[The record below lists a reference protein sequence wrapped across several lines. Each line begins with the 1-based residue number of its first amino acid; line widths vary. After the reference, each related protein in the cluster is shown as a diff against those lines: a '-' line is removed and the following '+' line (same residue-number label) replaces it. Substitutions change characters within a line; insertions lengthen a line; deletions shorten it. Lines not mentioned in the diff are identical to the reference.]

1 VVGGAEERDY
11 RNARNVSVQEELQKL
26 RIDKSHKAR
35 RDERARWPWL
45 VGAAML
51 FFVGFA
57 LWQWRIASAAPVVE
71 TMRVR
76 VPDAATTASDA
87 VMLNATGYVMAAHKI
102 ELASKVVG
110 RVAWVGVEM
119 GDKIAKDQILVRLED
134 DEYKARVAQA
144 QGQLDNAKALLAE
157 LQAGSRVEEIATAKA
172 RLDQSQAELT
182 NAEITY
188 KRLKE
193 VEDARVVTRQQI
205 DDAEAALRSRR
216 AQVETQ
222 RQQFEL
228 VKAGPRKE
236 QIDAQR
242 ATVRQ
247 LEGALANAMIDLGNT
262 VIRSPIAAT
271 VLERNVEQ
279 GEFVTTGFVG
289 DRGAK
294 GYVVS
299 IADLNDL
306 RVELDISQNDFAKV
320 ALRQP
325 CWIVTDAYPD
335 KKYQGAVDLISPE
348 ANRQKATV
356 LVRVKVL
363 NPDDLLKPDMN
374 ATVSFL
380 SPKKLAATRQ
390 AAAAAATTTA
400 ERPPPIRVPAT
411 SVRGGAVFVVE
422 NGKAV
427 KRLVEIVN
435 TSRGREVEVRKGLIG
450 GEDLIVSP
458 PESLQD
464 GARVKTSE
472 AKS

>member
-1 VVGGAEERDY
+1 M
-11 RNARNVSVQEELQKL
+11 QEDLQKL

-35 RDERARWPWL
+35 RDERATWPWVAL
-45 VGAAML
+45 VVLLLAGG
-51 FFVGFA
+51 VA
-57 LWQWRIASAAPVVE
+57 LWQWRTAAAAPVVE

-76 VPDAATTASDA
+76 VPDGSATTNEADL
-87 VMLNATGYVMAAHKI
+87 VMLSATGYVMAAHKI
-102 ELASKVVG
+102 ELASKVIG

-119 GDKIAKDQILVRLED
+119 GDKIAKDQVLVRLED

-144 QGQLDNAKALLAE
+144 QGQLDNAKAQLAE
-157 LQAGSRVEEIATAKA
+157 LVAGSRVEEIATAQA
-172 RLDQSQAELT
+172 RLDQAQAELT

-193 VEDARVVTRQQI
+193 AEDARIVTRQQV

-247 LEGALANAMIDLGNT
+247 LEGLLATAMIDLGNT
-262 VIRSPIAAT
+262 VIRSPIPAT

-320 ALRQP
+320 AVRQP
-325 CWIVTDAYPD
+325 CRIVTDAYPD
-335 KKYQGAVDLISPE
+335 KKYQGIVDLISPE

-363 NPDDLLKPDMN
+363 NPDELLKPDMN

-380 SPKKLAATRQ
+380 SPKKLAATRN
-390 AAAAAATTTA
+390 ASSAPAGSAGASA
-400 ERPPPIRVPAT
+400 EPPAIRVPAS
-411 SVRGGAVFVVE
+411 SVRDGAVFVVE
-422 NGKAV
+422 DGKAV
-427 KRLVEIVN
+427 KRKVEIVN
-435 TSRGREVEVRKGLIG
+435 TAAGRDVEIRQGLIG

-458 PESLQD
+458 PASLQD
-464 GARVKTSE
+464 GTRVRLQNSI
-472 AKS
+472 